1 MKFKLNRA
9 FTAASGELDGLVYR
23 NIRGKVIASRKPDT
37 SNVVY
42 SENQIAQRERFK
54 QAAAYGK
61 AALANPAVR
70 ALYEAAAK
78 EKDMPLFAVTI
89 ADFFNAPVVSNVDVL
104 EYHGQV
110 GDLIS
115 ILARDDFG
123 VASVHVSITDS
134 DNGGNMLE
142 SGNAVETA
150 PDSGEWIYTA
160 TAAVPAG
167 TEVKVNVVATD
178 RPGGTAVTFKN
189 KFL

>member
-9 FTAASGELDGLVYR
+9 FTAASGELDGLIYR
-23 NIRGKVIASRKPDT
+23 NVRGQVIVSRKADL

-42 SENQIAQRERFK
+42 SEEQLAHQERFK

-61 AALANPAVR
+61 AALANPTIR
-70 ALYEAAAK
+70 AMYEAAAK
-78 EKDMPLFAVTI
+78 DKDMPVFAATI
-89 ADFFNAPVVSNVDVL
+89 ADFFNAPTIDNVDVSA
-104 EYHGQV
+104 YHGQV

-115 ILARDDFG
+115 IMARDDFG
-123 VASVHVSITDS
+123 VASVHVTITDS
-134 DNGGNMLE
+134 DNGNALIE

-150 PDSGEWIYTA
+150 VGSGQWVYTA

-167 TEVKVNVVATD
+167 TELKVNVVATD
-178 RPGGTAVTFKN
+178 RPGGTAVTAKP